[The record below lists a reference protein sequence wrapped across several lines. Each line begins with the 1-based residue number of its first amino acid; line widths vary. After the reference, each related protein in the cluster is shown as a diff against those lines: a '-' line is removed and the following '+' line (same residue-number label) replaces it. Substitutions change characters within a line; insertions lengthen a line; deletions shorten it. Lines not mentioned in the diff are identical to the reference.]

1 MMVIEYFYYKKKYL
15 WCKIMWKIRVKSV
28 YNMSINVVKYPV
40 IGGRKAHRKFTE
52 YCIHLLIWTSGMK
65 NESFFFSSQFSKHF
79 GHMVWFLK
87 WKNMYKVKKQMLGM
101 IYINFFN

>member
-65 NESFFFSSQFSKHF
+65 DESFFFLITVLQTFWTHGLIFK
-79 GHMVWFLK
+79 M
-87 WKNMYKVKKQMLGM
+87 KK
-101 IYINFFN
+101 YV